1 MLKIVKFGGTSLY
14 DAPRIRNAVAIVNR
28 QHKDADVAVVVSA
41 LGGVTDE
48 IIAIMKLASASDP
61 AWKERFELLRRRHN
75 NTLEAFIEGE
85 AGSEDHRPRTGR
97 VDGLLGKLE
106 TELSG
111 LQGQSSITDRQSDRI
126 LSYGE
131 RLSSN
136 IFAAAVI
143 ASGTPS
149 RAYESHKLVRTNN
162 RFGDA
167 DVDMGVTILQIR
179 EALLPMNGM
188 VPIVTGF
195 IGSTSDQQITTLGRS
210 GSDYSAS
217 LLGEA
222 LDAHEVQ
229 IWTDVNGVLTADPDI
244 VPTAVTIPQLHYSE
258 VAEMAH
264 FGAKV
269 LHPRTVLPLQAR
281 NIPIVIKNTLKP
293 DADGTLITRDY
304 QATTGRLRS
313 VSVKKN
319 IIVIA
324 MRSKGLDK
332 IHHFSHRT
340 LHALRERRVQVLF
353 HTAASSDYGISVVVA
368 ADQADTARAALME
381 AFETEYDTGQ
391 IDAPHML
398 NQVSM
403 VTVIGEKLE
412 RDLGISGA
420 VLSVLGE
427 NGIAPLAMAKGL
439 ANRHLSL
446 ILYNREAEMAVRLL
460 NDHFCIHPHR
470 IRLFV
475 AGLGAIGGE
484 LLELLRNLSDPK
496 VDLSIIG
503 ACDTDKMAWHPSGIP
518 AGEVA
523 GRVSEGQRTD
533 WPFII
538 SHLSK
543 EYPYRT
549 IFIDA
554 TGSADVARIYPE
566 LLKAGIHVV
575 TPSKRA
581 NSFEQEFFDVLM
593 NHTVNKNTHYLYET
607 TVGAG
612 MPVIQTIK
620 DLRRSGD
627 VIHSIS
633 GVVSG
638 TMTYLFAKLEEG
650 VPFDRIVRTAR
661 ERGISEPDPRDDLSG
676 EDVARKF
683 MILAR
688 TAGFRVERDEI
699 TVEDLIPEELRYVS
713 RDEFFERLPELN
725 AHWKKLVTQGKQRSE
740 VLRYTGHLENGRIHV
755 GIQSVPAKSPLGAL
769 SGTDNLLSFRTARYD
784 RSPLI
789 IQGPGAGREVTAAG
803 VLADVQKISRRLLT

>member
-1 MLKIVKFGGTSLY
+1 MLRIIKFGGTSLY
-14 DAPRIRNAVAIVNR
+14 DAPRIRNAVTIVNR
-28 QHKDADVAVVVSA
+28 QRKDADVAVVVSA

-48 IIAIMKLASASDP
+48 IIALMNLASASDK
-61 AWKERFELLRRRHN
+61 AWRERFELLVRRHHK
-75 NTLEAFIEGE
+75 TLGSFVDGGH
-85 AGSEDHRPRTGR
+85 AGAQVAR
-97 VDGLLGKLE
+97 VDELLGKLE

-111 LQGQSSITDRQSDRI
+111 LQGQSGITDRQSDRI

-136 IFAAAVI
+136 IFSAAMI
-143 ASGTPS
+143 DSGTAS
-149 RAYESHKLVRTNN
+149 RAFESHRLVRTNN

-167 DVDMGVTILQIR
+167 DVDMVTTVRQIR
-179 EALLPMNGM
+179 EALLPMNDS

-195 IGSTSDQQITTLGRS
+195 IGSTSENEITTLGRS

-244 VPTAVTIPQLHYSE
+244 VPTAMTIPQLHYSE

-281 NIPIVIKNTLKP
+281 NIPILIKNTLQP
-293 DADGTLITRDY
+293 DAAGTVITRDY
-304 QATTGRLRS
+304 EATTGRLRS

-324 MRSKGLDK
+324 LRSKGLDK
-332 IHHFSHRT
+332 IHEFSYRT
-340 LHALRERRVQVLF
+340 LMALRKHKVTVLF
-353 HTAASSDYGISVVVA
+353 NAAASSDYGITVVVQA
-368 ADQADTARAALME
+368 AQADQARTALLEEFA
-381 AFETEYDTGQ
+381 TEYDTGR
-391 IDAPHML
+391 IDTPQML
-398 NQVSM
+398 DQVSM
-403 VTVIGEKLE
+403 VTAIGEKLE

-446 ILYNREAEMAVRLL
+446 LLYNREAERAVRLL

-470 IRLFV
+470 VRLFV
-475 AGLGAIGGE
+475 AGLGAVGGK
-484 LLELLRNLSDPK
+484 LLELLHVLSDPK

-518 AGEVA
+518 ANEITT
-523 GRVSEGQRTD
+523 RVGQGQKTD

-554 TGSADVARIYPE
+554 TGDPEVARKYPL

-581 NSFEQEFFDVLM
+581 NSFEQEFFDTLM
-593 NHTVNKNTHYLYET
+593 SYTANKNTHYLYEA
-607 TVGAG
+607 TVGAA

-620 DLRRSGD
+620 DLLRSGD
-627 VIHSIS
+627 VIRSIS

-650 VPFDRIVRTAR
+650 VPFDRIILRAK
-661 ERGISEPDPRDDLSG
+661 ELGISEPDPRDDLSG
-676 EDVARKF
+676 EDVVRKF

-688 TAGFRVERDEI
+688 TSGIRIEREDI
-699 TVEDLIPEELRYVS
+699 TAQDLIPEEFRNLPHE
-713 RDEFFERLPELN
+713 EFFERLPELN
-725 AHWKKLVTQGKQRSE
+725 EYWKTKVAEARQRNE
-740 VLRYTGHLENGRIHV
+740 VLRYTGHLENGKITV
-755 GIQSVPAKSPLGAL
+755 GMQSVPVKSPLGTL
-769 SGTDNLLSFRTARYD
+769 SGTDNLLSFRTGRYAQ
-784 RSPLI
+784 SPLI

-803 VLADVQKISRRLLT
+803 VLADIQKVSRRLLI

>member
-1 MLKIVKFGGTSLY
+1 MLRILKFGGSSLY
-14 DAPRIRNAVAIVNR
+14 DAPRIRNAVTIVNR
-28 QHKDADVAVVVSA
+28 QRKDADVAVVVSA

-48 IIAIMKLASASDP
+48 IIALMHLASTSDQ
-61 AWKERFELLRRRHN
+61 AWRERFDLLVRRHHS
-75 NTLEAFIEGE
+75 TLGAFAANGNVTVQ
-85 AGSEDHRPRTGR
+85 AAR
-97 VDGLLGKLE
+97 VDELLGKLD

-111 LQGQSSITDRQSDRI
+111 LQGQSAITDRQSDRI

-136 IFAAAVI
+136 IFSAAMI
-143 ASGTPS
+143 DSGTPS
-149 RAYESHKLVRTNN
+149 RAHESHSLVRTNN

-167 DVDMGVTILQIR
+167 DVDMVTTVRQIR
-179 EALLPMNGM
+179 EALLPMNGS

-195 IGSTSDQQITTLGRS
+195 IGSTPENEITTLGRS

-281 NIPIVIKNTLKP
+281 NIPILIKNTLQP
-293 DADGTLITRDY
+293 DATGTIITRDY
-304 QATTGRLRS
+304 ESTTGRLRS

-324 MRSKGLDK
+324 LRSKGLDK
-332 IHHFSHRT
+332 IHEFSYRT
-340 LHALRERRVQVLF
+340 LMALRKRKVSVLF
-353 HTAASSDYGISVVVA
+353 NTAASSDYGITVVVQA
-368 ADQADTARAALME
+368 AQMEQARVALLE
-381 AFETEYDTGQ
+381 EFATEFDTGR
-391 IDAPHML
+391 IDTPQML
-398 NQVSM
+398 DQVSM
-403 VTVIGEKLE
+403 VTAIGEKLE

-446 ILYNREAEMAVRLL
+446 LLYNREAERAVRLL

-470 IRLFV
+470 VRLFV
-475 AGLGAIGGE
+475 AGLGAVGGK
-484 LLELLRNLSDPK
+484 LLELLHDLNDPR

-518 AGEVA
+518 AGEIT
-523 GRVSEGQRTD
+523 GRVSQGQKTD

-549 IFIDA
+549 IFVDA
-554 TGSADVARIYPE
+554 TGDAEVARKYPQ

-581 NSFEQEFFDVLM
+581 NSFEQKFFDSLM
-593 NHTVNKNTHYLYET
+593 EYTVNKNTHYLYEA

-612 MPVIQTIK
+612 LPVIQTIR

-627 VIHSIS
+627 VIRSIS

-638 TMTYLFAKLEEG
+638 TMTYLFDKLEEG
-650 VPFDRIVRTAR
+650 VPFDRIIRRAK
-661 ERGISEPDPRDDLSG
+661 ELGITEPDPRDDLSG

-688 TAGFRVERDEI
+688 TAGFRIEREDI
-699 TVEDLIPEELRYVS
+699 SVQDLIPEEFRHLS
-713 RDEFFERLPELN
+713 REEFFEKLPEVN
-725 AHWKKLVTQGKQRSE
+725 DYWKAKVAEARQRDE
-740 VLRYTGHLENGRIHV
+740 VLRYTGYLENGKITV
-755 GIQSVPAKSPLGAL
+755 GMQSVPVKSALGTL
-769 SGTDNLLSFRTARYD
+769 SGTDNLLSFRTERYAL
-784 RSPLI
+784 SPLV
-789 IQGPGAGREVTAAG
+789 IQGPGAGREVTASG
-803 VLADVQKISRRLLT
+803 VLADIQKVSRRLLI

>member
-1 MLKIVKFGGTSLY
+1 MLRILKFGGSSLY
-14 DAPRIRNAVAIVNR
+14 DAPRIRNAVSIVNR
-28 QHKDADVAVVVSA
+28 QRKDADVAVVVSA

-48 IIAIMKLASASDP
+48 IIALMNLASASDN
-61 AWKERFELLRRRHN
+61 AWRERFELLLRRHH
-75 NTLEAFIEGE
+75 NTLREFTGNEA
-85 AGSEDHRPRTGR
+85 TGGQAAR
-97 VDGLLGKLE
+97 VDELLGKLE

-111 LQGQSSITDRQSDRI
+111 LQGQSGITDRQSDRI

-136 IFAAAVI
+136 IFSAAMI
-143 ASGTPS
+143 DSGTPS
-149 RAYESHKLVRTNN
+149 GAFESHRLVRTNN

-167 DVDMGVTILQIR
+167 DVDMVTTIRQVR
-179 EALLPMNGM
+179 EALLPMNGT

-195 IGSTSDQQITTLGRS
+195 IGSTAENEITTLGRS

-281 NIPIVIKNTLKP
+281 NIPILIKNTLQP
-293 DADGTLITRDY
+293 DATGTIITRDY
-304 QATTGRLRS
+304 ESTTGRLRS

-324 MRSKGLDK
+324 LRSKGLDK
-332 IHHFSHRT
+332 IHEFSYRT
-340 LHALRERRVQVLF
+340 LMALRKHKVAVLF
-353 HTAASSDYGISVVVA
+353 NTAASSDYGITVVVQA
-368 ADQADTARAALME
+368 AQKEQARAALLE
-381 AFETEYDTGQ
+381 EYAAEYDSGR
-391 IDAPHML
+391 IDTPQML
-398 NQVSM
+398 DQVSM
-403 VTVIGEKLE
+403 VTAIGEKLE

-446 ILYNREAEMAVRLL
+446 LLYNREAERAVRLL

-470 IRLFV
+470 VRLFV
-475 AGLGAIGGE
+475 AGLGAVGGK
-484 LLELLRNLSDPK
+484 LLELLHDLRDPK

-503 ACDTDKMAWHPSGIP
+503 ACETDKMAWHPSGIP

-523 GRVSEGQRTD
+523 GRVSQGQKTD

-538 SHLSK
+538 NHLSK

-549 IFIDA
+549 VFIDA
-554 TGSADVARIYPE
+554 TGDPDVARKYPE
-566 LLKAGIHVV
+566 LLKAGIHVT

-581 NSFEQEFFDVLM
+581 NSFEQEFFDTLM
-593 NHTVNKNTHYLYET
+593 DFTVNKNTHYLYEA
-607 TVGAG
+607 TVGAA
-612 MPVIQTIK
+612 MPVIQTIR
-620 DLRRSGD
+620 DLQRSGD

-650 VPFDRIVRTAR
+650 VPLDRIIRKAK
-661 ERGISEPDPRDDLSG
+661 ELGITEPDPRDDLSG

-688 TAGFRVERDEI
+688 TAGFRVEREEI
-699 TVEDLIPEELRYVS
+699 SVQDLIPDELRNIS
-713 RDEFFERLPELN
+713 LEEFFEKLPEQN
-725 AHWKKLVTQGKQRSE
+725 DYWKKKVAEARQRNE
-740 VLRYTGHLENGRIHV
+740 VLRYTGHLENGKIKV
-755 GIQSVPAKSPLGAL
+755 GMQSVPVKSALGTL
-769 SGTDNLLSFRTARYD
+769 TGTDNLLSFRTKRYAQ
-784 RSPLI
+784 SPLI

-803 VLADVQKISRRLLT
+803 VLADIQKISRRLMI

>member
-1 MLKIVKFGGTSLY
+1 MLRILKFGGTSLY
-14 DAPRIRNAVAIVNR
+14 DAPRIRNAVTIVNR
-28 QHKDADVAVVVSA
+28 QRKDADVAVVVSA

-48 IIAIMKLASASDP
+48 IIALMHLASSSDQ
-61 AWKERFELLRRRHN
+61 AWRERFDLLVRRHHR
-75 NTLEAFIEGE
+75 TLAEFTASGSAAEQEA
-85 AGSEDHRPRTGR
+85 R
-97 VDGLLGKLE
+97 VDELLGKLD

-111 LQGQSSITDRQSDRI
+111 LQGQSGITDRQNDRI

-136 IFAAAVI
+136 IFSAAMI
-143 ASGTPS
+143 DSGTPS
-149 RAYESHKLVRTNN
+149 RAHESHRFVRTNN

-167 DVDMGVTILQIR
+167 DVDMVTTVRQIR
-179 EALLPMNGM
+179 EALLPMNGS

-195 IGSTSDQQITTLGRS
+195 IGSTPENEITTLGRS

-281 NIPIVIKNTLKP
+281 NIPILIKNTLQP
-293 DADGTLITRDY
+293 DATGTIITRDY
-304 QATTGRLRS
+304 EATTGRLRS

-324 MRSKGLDK
+324 LRSKGLDK
-332 IHHFSHRT
+332 IHEFSYRA
-340 LHALRERRVQVLF
+340 LMALRKRKVAVLF
-353 HTAASSDYGISVVVA
+353 NTAASSDYGITVVVQA
-368 ADQADTARAALME
+368 AQMEQARVALLE
-381 AFETEYDTGQ
+381 EFAGEYDTGR
-391 IDAPHML
+391 IDTPQML
-398 NQVSM
+398 DQVSM
-403 VTVIGEKLE
+403 VTAIGEKLE

-446 ILYNREAEMAVRLL
+446 LLYNREAERAVRLL

-470 IRLFV
+470 VRLFV
-475 AGLGAIGGE
+475 AGLGAVGGK
-484 LLELLRNLSDPK
+484 LLDLLNDLNDPK

-518 AGEVA
+518 ADRIT
-523 GRVSEGQRTD
+523 GRVGQGQKTD

-549 IFIDA
+549 IFVDV
-554 TGSADVARIYPE
+554 TGDPDVARKYPQ

-581 NSFEQEFFDVLM
+581 NSFEQEFFDSLM
-593 NHTVNKNTHYLYET
+593 EYTVNKNTHYLYEA

-612 MPVIQTIK
+612 LPVIQTIK
-620 DLRRSGD
+620 DLQRSGD
-627 VIHSIS
+627 VIRSIS

-650 VPFDRIVRTAR
+650 VPFDRIIRRAK
-661 ERGISEPDPRDDLSG
+661 ELGITEPDPRDDLSG

-688 TAGFRVERDEI
+688 TAGFRIEREDI
-699 TVEDLIPEELRYVS
+699 SVQDLIPEEFRHLS
-713 RDEFFERLPELN
+713 QEDFFGRLPERN
-725 AHWKKLVTQGKQRSE
+725 DYWRQKVAEARKRDE
-740 VLRYTGHLENGRIHV
+740 VLRYTGYLENGKITV
-755 GIQSVPAKSPLGAL
+755 GMQSVPVKSALGTL
-769 SGTDNLLSFRTARYD
+769 TGTDNLLSLRTERYAL
-784 RSPLI
+784 SPLV
-789 IQGPGAGREVTAAG
+789 IQGPGAGREVTASG
-803 VLADVQKISRRLLT
+803 VLADIQKVSRRLLI

>member
-1 MLKIVKFGGTSLY
+1 MLRILKFGGSSLY
-14 DAPRIRNAVAIVNR
+14 DAPRIRNAVTIVNR
-28 QHKDADVAVVVSA
+28 QRKDADVAVVVSA

-48 IIAIMKLASASDP
+48 IIALMHLASTSDQ
-61 AWKERFELLRRRHN
+61 AWRERFDLLVRRHHS
-75 NTLEAFIEGE
+75 TLGAFAANGNVTVQ
-85 AGSEDHRPRTGR
+85 AAR
-97 VDGLLGKLE
+97 VDELLGKLD

-111 LQGQSSITDRQSDRI
+111 LQGQSAITDRQSDRI

-136 IFAAAVI
+136 IFSAAMI
-143 ASGTPS
+143 DSGTPS
-149 RAYESHKLVRTNN
+149 RAHESHRLVRTNN

-167 DVDMGVTILQIR
+167 DVDMVTTVRQIR
-179 EALLPMNGM
+179 EALLPMNGS

-195 IGSTSDQQITTLGRS
+195 IGSTPENEITTLGRS

-281 NIPIVIKNTLKP
+281 NIPILIKNTLQP
-293 DADGTLITRDY
+293 DATGTIITRDY
-304 QATTGRLRS
+304 ESTTGRLRS

-324 MRSKGLDK
+324 LRSKGLDK
-332 IHHFSHRT
+332 IHEFSYRT
-340 LHALRERRVQVLF
+340 LMALRKRKVSVLF
-353 HTAASSDYGISVVVA
+353 NTAASSDYGITVVVQA
-368 ADQADTARAALME
+368 AQMEQARVALLE
-381 AFETEYDTGQ
+381 EFATEFDTGR
-391 IDAPHML
+391 IDTPQML
-398 NQVSM
+398 DQVSM
-403 VTVIGEKLE
+403 VTAIGEKLE

-446 ILYNREAEMAVRLL
+446 LLYNREAERAVRLL

-470 IRLFV
+470 VRLFV
-475 AGLGAIGGE
+475 AGLGAVGGK
-484 LLELLRNLSDPK
+484 LLELLYDLNDPI

-518 AGEVA
+518 ALDIA
-523 GRVSEGQRTD
+523 GRVSQGQKTD

-549 IFIDA
+549 IFVDA
-554 TGSADVARIYPE
+554 TGNPDVARKYPQ

-575 TPSKRA
+575 PPSKRA
-581 NSFEQEFFDVLM
+581 NSFEQEFFDSLM
-593 NHTVNKNTHYLYET
+593 EYTVNKNTHYLYEA

-612 MPVIQTIK
+612 LPVIQTIR

-627 VIHSIS
+627 VIRSIS

-650 VPFDRIVRTAR
+650 VPFDRIILRAKDLGVT
-661 ERGISEPDPRDDLSG
+661 EPDPRDDLSG

-688 TAGFRVERDEI
+688 TAGFRIEREDI
-699 TVEDLIPEELRYVS
+699 SVQDLIPEEFRHLS
-713 RDEFFERLPELN
+713 REEFFEKLPERN
-725 AHWKKLVTQGKQRSE
+725 EHWRAKVAEARERNE
-740 VLRYTGHLENGRIHV
+740 VLRYTGHLENGKITV
-755 GIQSVPAKSPLGAL
+755 GMQSVPVKSALGTL
-769 SGTDNLLSFRTARYD
+769 TGTDNLLSFRTERYA

-789 IQGPGAGREVTAAG
+789 IQGPGAGKEVTASG
-803 VLADVQKISRRLLT
+803 VLADIQKISRRLLI

>member
-1 MLKIVKFGGTSLY
+1 MLRIIKFGGTSLY
-14 DAPRIRNAVAIVNR
+14 DAPRIRNAVTIVNR
-28 QHKDADVAVVVSA
+28 QRKDADVAVVVSA

-48 IIAIMKLASASDP
+48 IIALMNLASASDK
-61 AWKERFELLRRRHN
+61 AWRERFELLVRRHHK
-75 NTLEAFIEGE
+75 TLGSFVDGGH
-85 AGSEDHRPRTGR
+85 AGAQVAR
-97 VDGLLGKLE
+97 VDELLGKLE

-111 LQGQSSITDRQSDRI
+111 LQGQSGITDRQSDRI

-136 IFAAAVI
+136 IFSAAMI
-143 ASGTPS
+143 DSGTAS
-149 RAYESHKLVRTNN
+149 RAFESHRLVRTNN

-167 DVDMGVTILQIR
+167 DVDMVTTVRQIR
-179 EALLPMNGM
+179 EALLPMNDS

-195 IGSTSDQQITTLGRS
+195 IGSTSENEITTLGRS

-281 NIPIVIKNTLKP
+281 NIPILIKNTLQP
-293 DADGTLITRDY
+293 DAAGTVITRDY
-304 QATTGRLRS
+304 EATTGRLRS

-324 MRSKGLDK
+324 LRSKGLDK
-332 IHHFSHRT
+332 IHEFSYRT
-340 LHALRERRVQVLF
+340 LMALRKHKVTVLF
-353 HTAASSDYGISVVVA
+353 NAAASSDYGITVVVQA
-368 ADQADTARAALME
+368 AQADQARTALLEEFA
-381 AFETEYDTGQ
+381 TEYDTGR
-391 IDAPHML
+391 IDTPQML
-398 NQVSM
+398 DQVSM
-403 VTVIGEKLE
+403 VTAIGEKLE

-446 ILYNREAEMAVRLL
+446 LLYNREAERAVRLL

-470 IRLFV
+470 VRLFV
-475 AGLGAIGGE
+475 AGLGAVGGK
-484 LLELLRNLSDPK
+484 LLELLHVLSDPK

-518 AGEVA
+518 ANEITT
-523 GRVSEGQRTD
+523 RVGQGQKTD

-554 TGSADVARIYPE
+554 TGDPEVARKYPL

-581 NSFEQEFFDVLM
+581 NSFEQEFFDTLM
-593 NHTVNKNTHYLYET
+593 SYTANKNTHYLYEA
-607 TVGAG
+607 TVGAA

-620 DLRRSGD
+620 DLLRSGD
-627 VIHSIS
+627 VIRSIS

-650 VPFDRIVRTAR
+650 VPFDRIILRAK
-661 ERGISEPDPRDDLSG
+661 ELGISEPDPRDDLSG
-676 EDVARKF
+676 EDVVRKF

-688 TAGFRVERDEI
+688 TSGIRIEREDI
-699 TVEDLIPEELRYVS
+699 TAQDLIPEEFRNLPHE
-713 RDEFFERLPELN
+713 EFFERLPELN
-725 AHWKKLVTQGKQRSE
+725 EYWKTKVAEARQRNE
-740 VLRYTGHLENGRIHV
+740 VLRYTGHLENGKITV
-755 GIQSVPAKSPLGAL
+755 GMQSVPVKSPLGTL
-769 SGTDNLLSFRTARYD
+769 SGTDNLLSFRTGRYAQ
-784 RSPLI
+784 SPLI

-803 VLADVQKISRRLLT
+803 VLADIQKVSRRLLI

>member
-1 MLKIVKFGGTSLY
+1 MLRILKFGGTSLY
-14 DAPRIRNAVAIVNR
+14 DAPRIRNAVVIVNQ
-28 QHKDADVAVVVSA
+28 QHKDANVAVVVSA

-48 IIAIMKLASASDP
+48 LIALMKLASVSDNS
-61 AWKERFELLRRRHN
+61 WRERFELLKRRHH
-75 NTLEAFIEGE
+75 NTLDEFKSDDAGE
-85 AGSEDHRPRTGR
+85 QVRR
-97 VDGLLGKLE
+97 VNELLGKLE

-111 LQGQSSITDRQSDRI
+111 LQGQSLITDRQSDRI

-136 IFAAAVI
+136 IFSAAVV
-143 ASGTPS
+143 ASGTQS
-149 RAYESHKLVRTNN
+149 RALESHRLVRTNN

-167 DVDMGVTILQIR
+167 DVDMATTIRQIR
-179 EALLPMNGM
+179 ENLLPMENSI
-188 VPIVTGF
+188 PIVTGF
-195 IGSTSDQQITTLGRS
+195 IGSTSENEITTLGRS

-258 VAEMAH
+258 IAEMSH

-281 NIPIVIKNTLKP
+281 NIPIHIKNTLQP
-293 DADGTLITRDY
+293 DATGTVITREY

-324 MRSKGLDK
+324 LRSKGLDK
-332 IHHFSHRT
+332 IHEFSYRT
-340 LHALRERRVQVLF
+340 LSALRRHKVAVLF
-353 HTAASSDYGISVVVA
+353 NTAASSDYGITVVVQA
-368 ADQADTARAALME
+368 PQADQARQALHE
-381 AFETEYDTGQ
+381 EFAGEYDSGR
-391 IDAPHML
+391 IDTPQML
-398 NQVSM
+398 DQVSM

-427 NGIAPLAMAKGL
+427 NAIAPLAMAKGL

-446 ILYNREAEMAVRLL
+446 LLYNREAEMAVRLL

-470 IRLFV
+470 VRLFV
-475 AGLGAIGGE
+475 AGLGTIGGKLVE
-484 LLELLRNLSDPK
+484 LLQDLTDPK

-503 ACDTDKMAWHPSGIP
+503 ACESDKMAWHPSGIP
-518 AGEVA
+518 AAEVTK
-523 GRVSEGQRTD
+523 RVRQGQKTD

-538 SHLSK
+538 NHLSK

-549 IFIDA
+549 VFVDA
-554 TGSADVARIYPE
+554 TGDPDVARKYPL

-581 NSFEQEFFDVLM
+581 NSFEQEFFDSLM
-593 NHTVNKNTHYLYET
+593 NYTVNKNTHYLYEA

-612 MPVIQTIK
+612 LPVLQTIK
-620 DLRRSGD
+620 DLLRSGD

-638 TMTYLFAKLEEG
+638 TMTYVFAKLDEG
-650 VPFDRIVRTAR
+650 VPFDRIIRNAK
-661 ERGISEPDPRDDLSG
+661 ELGISEPDPRDDLSG

-688 TAGFRVERDEI
+688 TAGFRVEREDI
-699 TVEDLIPEELRYVS
+699 TVEDLIPKEMRTLTQN
-713 RDEFFERLPELN
+713 EFFEKLPELN
-725 AHWKKLVTQGKQRSE
+725 EFWKIRVSEARVRNE
-740 VLRYTGHLENGRIHV
+740 VLRYTGHLENGKITV
-755 GIQSVPAKSPLGAL
+755 GMQSVPVKSALGTL
-769 SGTDNLLSFRTARYD
+769 TGTDNLLSFRTARYSE
-784 RSPLI
+784 SPLN

-803 VLADVQKISRRLLT
+803 VLADIQKISRRLLK

>member
-1 MLKIVKFGGTSLY
+1 MLRILKFGGTSLY
-14 DAPRIRNAVAIVNR
+14 DAPRIRNAVSIVNR
-28 QHKDADVAVVVSA
+28 QCKDADVAVVVSA

-48 IIAIMKLASASDP
+48 IIALMGLASASDP
-61 AWKERFELLRRRHN
+61 AWRERFELLVRRHH
-75 NTLEAFIEGE
+75 NTLREFTGGGAAGE
-85 AGSEDHRPRTGR
+85 QRVR
-97 VDGLLGKLE
+97 VDELLGKLE

-111 LQGQSSITDRQSDRI
+111 LQGQGAITDRQSDRV

-136 IFAAAVI
+136 IFSAAMI
-143 ASGTPS
+143 DSGTPS
-149 RAYESHKLVRTNN
+149 QAWESHRLVRTNN

-167 DVDMGVTILQIR
+167 DVDMVITVRQIR
-179 EALLPMNGM
+179 EALLPLNGT
-188 VPIVTGF
+188 VPVVTGF
-195 IGSTSDQQITTLGRS
+195 IGSTSENEITTLGRS

-281 NIPIVIKNTLKP
+281 NIPILIKNTLQP
-293 DADGTLITRDY
+293 DAAGTIITRDY
-304 QATTGRLRS
+304 EATTGRLRS

-324 MRSKGLDK
+324 LRSKGLDK
-332 IHHFSHRT
+332 IHEFSYRA
-340 LHALRERRVQVLF
+340 LMALRKRKVGVLF
-353 HTAASSDYGISVVVA
+353 NAAASSDYGITVVVQA
-368 ADQADTARAALME
+368 AQADQARVALLE
-381 AFETEYDTGQ
+381 EFALEYDTGS
-391 IDAPHML
+391 IDTPQML
-398 NQVSM
+398 DQVSM
-403 VTVIGEKLE
+403 VTAIGEKLE

-427 NGIAPLAMAKGL
+427 NGIAPLSLAKGL

-446 ILYNREAEMAVRLL
+446 LLYNREAERAVRLL

-470 IRLFV
+470 VRLFV
-475 AGLGAIGGE
+475 AGLGAVGGK
-484 LLELLRNLSDPK
+484 LVELLRDLHDPK

-518 AGEVA
+518 AADVA
-523 GRVSEGQRTD
+523 ERVRHGQKTD
-533 WPFII
+533 WPFIV

-549 IFIDA
+549 IFVDA
-554 TGSADVARIYPE
+554 TGAPDVARKYPL

-581 NSFEQEFFDVLM
+581 NSFEQEFFDTLM
-593 NHTVNKNTHYLYET
+593 DFTVNKNTHYLYEA

-612 MPVIQTIK
+612 MPIIQTIK
-620 DLRRSGD
+620 DLQRSGD
-627 VIHSIS
+627 VIHAIS

-638 TMTYLFAKLEEG
+638 TMTYLFSKLEEG
-650 VPFDRIVRTAR
+650 VPLDRIIRKAR
-661 ERGISEPDPRDDLSG
+661 ELGITEPDPRDDLSG

-688 TAGFRVERDEI
+688 AARFRVEREDI
-699 TVEDLIPEELRYVS
+699 SVENLIPEELRDVS
-713 RDEFFERLPELN
+713 LEEFFERLPEQN
-725 AHWKKLVTQGKQRSE
+725 EYWKQKVADARQRNE
-740 VLRYTGHLENGRIHV
+740 VLRYTGHLENGRIKV
-755 GIQSVPAKSPLGAL
+755 GMHSVPVKSPLGTL
-769 SGTDNLLSFRTARYD
+769 TGTDNLLSFRTKRYD

-789 IQGPGAGREVTAAG
+789 IQGPGAGMEVTAAG
-803 VLADVQKISRRLLT
+803 VLADIQKIGRRLLV

>member
-1 MLKIVKFGGTSLY
+1 MLRILKFGGTSLY
-14 DAPRIRNAVAIVNR
+14 DAPRIRNAVTIVNR
-28 QHKDADVAVVVSA
+28 QRKDADVAVVVSA

-48 IIAIMKLASASDP
+48 IIALMHLASASDQ
-61 AWKERFELLRRRHN
+61 AWRERFDLLVRRHHR
-75 NTLEAFIEGE
+75 TLAEFTTSGSAAEQEA
-85 AGSEDHRPRTGR
+85 R
-97 VDGLLGKLE
+97 VDELLGKLD

-111 LQGQSSITDRQSDRI
+111 LQGQSGITDRQNDRI

-136 IFAAAVI
+136 IFSAAMI
-143 ASGTPS
+143 DSGTPS
-149 RAYESHKLVRTNN
+149 RAHESHRFVRTNN

-167 DVDMGVTILQIR
+167 DVDMVTTVRQIR
-179 EALLPMNGM
+179 EALLPMNGS

-195 IGSTSDQQITTLGRS
+195 IGSTPENEITTLGRS

-281 NIPIVIKNTLKP
+281 NIPILIKNTLQP
-293 DADGTLITRDY
+293 DATGTIITRDY
-304 QATTGRLRS
+304 EATTGRLRS

-324 MRSKGLDK
+324 LRSKGLDK
-332 IHHFSHRT
+332 IHEFSYRA
-340 LHALRERRVQVLF
+340 LMALRKRKVAVLF
-353 HTAASSDYGISVVVA
+353 NTAASSDYGITVVVQA
-368 ADQADTARAALME
+368 AQMEQARVALLE
-381 AFETEYDTGQ
+381 EFAGEYDTGR
-391 IDAPHML
+391 IDTPQML
-398 NQVSM
+398 DQVSM
-403 VTVIGEKLE
+403 VTAIGEKLE

-446 ILYNREAEMAVRLL
+446 LLYNREAERAVRLL

-470 IRLFV
+470 VRLFV
-475 AGLGAIGGE
+475 AGLGAVGGK
-484 LLELLRNLSDPK
+484 LLDLLNDLNDPK

-518 AGEVA
+518 ADRIT
-523 GRVSEGQRTD
+523 GRVGQGQKTD

-549 IFIDA
+549 IFVDV
-554 TGSADVARIYPE
+554 TGDPDVARKYPQ

-581 NSFEQEFFDVLM
+581 NSFEQEFFDSLM
-593 NHTVNKNTHYLYET
+593 EYTVNKNTHYLYEA

-612 MPVIQTIK
+612 LPVIQTIK
-620 DLRRSGD
+620 DLQRSGD
-627 VIHSIS
+627 VIRSIS

-650 VPFDRIVRTAR
+650 VPFDRIIRRAK
-661 ERGISEPDPRDDLSG
+661 ELGITEPDPRDDLSG

-688 TAGFRVERDEI
+688 TAGFRIEREDI
-699 TVEDLIPEELRYVS
+699 SVQDLIPEELRHLS
-713 RDEFFERLPELN
+713 QEDFFGRLPERN
-725 AHWKKLVTQGKQRSE
+725 DYWRQKVAEARKRDE
-740 VLRYTGHLENGRIHV
+740 VLRYTGYLENGKITV
-755 GIQSVPAKSPLGAL
+755 GMQSVPVKSALGTL
-769 SGTDNLLSFRTARYD
+769 TGTDNLLSLRTERYAL
-784 RSPLI
+784 SPLV
-789 IQGPGAGREVTAAG
+789 IQGPGAGREVTASG
-803 VLADVQKISRRLLT
+803 VLADIQKVSRRLLI

>member
-1 MLKIVKFGGTSLY
+1 MLRILKFGGTSLY
-14 DAPRIRNAVAIVNR
+14 DAPRIRNAVSIVNQQR
-28 QHKDADVAVVVSA
+28 KDADVAVVVSA

-48 IIAIMKLASASDP
+48 LIALMKLVSASDN
-61 AWKERFELLRRRHN
+61 AWMERFDLLIRRHHK
-75 NTLEAFIEGE
+75 TLKEFSD
-85 AGSEDHRPRTGR
+85 GSNKEQFER
-97 VDGLLGKLE
+97 VKQLLGKLE
-106 TELSG
+106 TELSALEG
-111 LQGQSSITDRQSDRI
+111 LDEITDQQSDRI

-136 IFAAAVI
+136 IFSAAMT

-149 RAYESHKLVRTNN
+149 RAFESHKLVRTNN

-167 DVDMGVTILQIR
+167 DVDMAITVRQIR
-179 EALLPMNGM
+179 EALLPMNGS

-195 IGSTSDQQITTLGRS
+195 IGSTPENEITTLGRS

-244 VPTAVTIPQLHYSE
+244 VPTAMTIPQLHYSE
-258 VAEMAH
+258 IAEMAN

-281 NIPIVIKNTLKP
+281 NIPIHIKNTLQP
-293 DADGTLITRDY
+293 EASGTIITRDY
-304 QATTGRLRS
+304 ESTTGRLRS

-319 IIVIA
+319 IVPIA
-324 MRSKGLDK
+324 LRSKGLDR
-332 IHHFSHRT
+332 IHDFSYR
-340 LHALRERRVQVLF
+340 ALMALKYRKVAVLF
-353 HTAASSDYGISVVVA
+353 NTAASSDYGITVVV
-368 ADQADTARAALME
+368 QASQANRARSALLE
-381 AFETEYDTGQ
+381 EFGAEYDSGR
-391 IDAPHML
+391 IDEPML
-398 NQVSM
+398 LDQVSM
-403 VTVIGEKLE
+403 VTAIGEKLE

-446 ILYNREAEMAVRLL
+446 LLHSIEAERAVRLL

-470 IRLFV
+470 VRLFL
-475 AGLGAIGGE
+475 AGLGAIGGKLLDLLHE
-484 LLELLRNLSDPK
+484 LKDPIA
-496 VDLSIIG
+496 DLSIIG
-503 ACDTDKMAWHPSGIP
+503 ACDSDKMAWHPSGIP
-518 AGEVA
+518 ADSVA
-523 GRVSEGQRTD
+523 GRVSEGQKTD

-538 SHLSK
+538 NHLSK

-554 TGSADVARIYPE
+554 TGNPVVARQYPL

-581 NSFEQEFFDVLM
+581 NSFEQEFFDTLM
-593 NHTVNKNTHYLYET
+593 SYSVNKNTHYLYEA

-612 MPVIQTIK
+612 LPVIQTIK
-620 DLRRSGD
+620 DLLRSGD
-627 VIHSIS
+627 VIHSVS

-650 VPFDRIVRTAR
+650 VPFDQIIRKAR
-661 ERGISEPDPRDDLSG
+661 ALGITEPDPRDDLSG

-688 TAGFRVERDEI
+688 TAGIQVEREDI
-699 TVEDLIPEELRYVS
+699 TVEDLIPEKMKALS
-713 RDEFFERLPELN
+713 LDDFLNKLPEVN
-725 AHWKKLVTQGKQRSE
+725 EYWSSMVREARKRNT
-740 VLRYTGHLENGRIHV
+740 VLRYTGHLENGRITV
-755 GIQSVPAKSPLGAL
+755 GMQAVPEKSALGAL
-769 SGTDNLLSFRTARYD
+769 SGTDNLLSIRTERYSK
-784 RSPLI
+784 SPLI

-803 VLADVQKISRRLLT
+803 VLADIQKISRRLLT